1 MALFDNIG
9 IEQHSVGHFAISK
22 IWNSDIWG
30 YSSFLDKSIDG
41 RISGWI
47 TTCPF
52 FKNDCW
58 HFVVGS
64 FFDISIFHMHEN
76 PIVDSYFRLK

>member
-1 MALFDNIG
+1 MASFDNIG

-30 YSSFLDKSIDG
+30 YSSFLDKSIDA

-52 FKNDCW
+52 LKTI
-58 HFVVGS
+58 VGILWWVPFS
-64 FFDISIFHMHEN
+64 TYPFSICTKTPLLILIS
-76 PIVDSYFRLK
+76 D